1 MKWYTV
7 AETLRQAV
15 DAGLSVSVQRSGVVP
30 GVIAWDACDCGLI
43 AISVNQIYP
52 SEMFPELL
60 TNSSGS
66 CDASHEVAEII
77 IQVVRCA
84 PQPAEPNFAP
94 TVAELDT
101 SAQEILR
108 DAHELMKFARETLCA
123 MESNGDI
130 YAWILRPLTAQGP
143 SGSCVGNELRVLVG
157 LLRG

>member
-1 MKWYTV
+1 MKWHTV

-30 GVIAWDACDCGLI
+30 GAIAWDACDCGLL
-43 AISVNQIYP
+43 AVSVNQIYP
-52 SEMFPELL
+52 SEVFPELL
-60 TNSSGS
+60 TNPSGS

-84 PQPAEPNFAP
+84 PQPTDQNFAP
-94 TVAELDT
+94 TVAELDA

-108 DAHELMKFARETLCA
+108 DAYELMKSTRETLCA

-130 YAWILRPLTAQGP
+130 HAWILRPLTAQGP
-143 SGSCVGNELRVLVG
+143 FGACVGNEIRVLVG